1 MEYPDPPR
9 AILETNVPHSARIWN
24 YWIGGKDHYPIDRH
38 IGDEVAQM
46 LPSIVAQARADRLF
60 LARAVRYLVSEE
72 GIRQFLDIG
81 TGIPSADNT
90 HEVAQSVAPESRIVY
105 VDNDP
110 IVLAHAR
117 ALLTSTPEGK
127 CDYIDADLR
136 DPAAILA
143 AAVKTLDF
151 SEPIALMLL
160 GILHHLPDEDEPRA
174 IVAHL
179 MTALPPGSF
188 LAVNHA
194 TNAVFGD
201 QSDQAVRRWNQVGKP
216 SITLRSPQ
224 QIQRFFDGLELVPPG
239 VVSCS
244 RWRPE
249 HNPWGEPEEVDEFC
263 GLGRK
268 P

>member
-1 MEYPDPPR
+1 MEDPDCPP
-9 AILETNVPHSARIWN
+9 AVLETNVPHSARIWN

-60 LARAVRYLVSEE
+60 LARAVRYLASEQ
-72 GIRQFLDIG
+72 GVRQFLDIG
-81 TGIPSADNT
+81 TGLPSGDNT
-90 HEVAQSVAPESRIVY
+90 HEVAQAIAPQCRVVY
-105 VDNDP
+105 ADNDP
-110 IVLAHAR
+110 LVLVHAR
-117 ALLTSTPEGK
+117 ALLASTPEGR

-136 DPAAILA
+136 DPDAILGA
-143 AAVKTLDF
+143 AAATLDF
-151 SEPIALMLL
+151 AEPVALMLL
-160 GILHHLPDEDEPRA
+160 GILHHLPDDDEPHA

-179 MTALPPGSF
+179 LAALPPGSF

-194 TNAVFGD
+194 TNAVFGG

-216 SITLRSPQ
+216 PITLRSPQ
-224 QIQRFFDGLELVPPG
+224 QIQRFFDGLELVEPG

-249 HNPWGEPEEVDEFC
+249 HNPWGEPGEVDEFC
-263 GLGRK
+263 GIGRK